1 MMRILYASGV
11 VLAFGLVVAE
21 DLDIAPLE
29 QPSLKPGLDP
39 NQVSPG
45 AFGFIVTFILAI
57 AVILLFADMARRQR
71 RLKYRFD
78 YAMQREREQAEAEEG
93 AEGAA
98 ESAET
103 AADEAAAEKSIA
115 EQSNAQKSTEE
126 SSTPEQTGGAAR
138 GVGKDAQP
146 PQA

>member
-1 MMRILYASGV
+1 MMRALYASGV
-11 VLAFGLVVAE
+11 VLASGLVVAE

-93 AEGAA
+93 TGGAA
-98 ESAET
+98 ESADT
-103 AADEAAAEKSIA
+103 AADEAAAEKSTTG
-115 EQSNAQKSTEE
+115 KSTTGKNRAENN
-126 SSTPEQTGGAAR
+126 TPEQTGGAPR

>member
-1 MMRILYASGV
+1 MMRALYASGV
-11 VLAFGLVVAE
+11 VLASGLVAAE

-78 YAMQREREQAEAEEG
+78 YAMQREREQAEAEEDT
-93 AEGAA
+93 EGAA
-98 ESAET
+98 ESADT
-103 AADEAAAEKSIA
+103 AADAAAAEQSTAGKNSA
-115 EQSNAQKSTEE
+115 EN
-126 SSTPEQTGGAAR
+126 SSPEQTGGAPR